1 MSFLYEFD
9 DADAFRAGAI
19 GEPGQRTFFIQIKA
33 EERTL
38 NVKCEK
44 QQVAAISQH
53 LRNLLKDL
61 PESRSMLPDA
71 SLHQSNVEADF
82 VLGTIGLGF
91 DRSGMRMFIQLD
103 ELVIGDSDD
112 SETEMTA
119 MDEDDA
125 IDEDDALAG
134 RVRLFISPEQAE
146 AFCNAADTSV
156 AGGREPCRWCGAPKD
171 PRGHACPRMN

>member
-1 MSFLYEFD
+1 
-9 DADAFRAGAI
+9 
-19 GEPGQRTFFIQIKA
+19 
-33 EERTL
+33 
-38 NVKCEK
+38 
-44 QQVAAISQH
+44 
-53 LRNLLKDL
+53 
-61 PESRSMLPDA
+61 
-71 SLHQSNVEADF
+71 
-82 VLGTIGLGF
+82 
-91 DRSGMRMFIQLD
+91 MRMFIQLD